1 MLGFLDRMDW
11 GGALSAEEKVRVSDV
26 ENPRTEALIRLG
38 CVGPGEIADDDDV
51 IIIIAP
57 QNGK

>member
-1 MLGFLDRMDW
+1 MDW

-26 ENPRTEALIRLG
+26 ENPRREALIRLG

-57 QNGK
+57 QNGEKLMDAY

>member
-1 MLGFLDRMDW
+1 MDW
-11 GGALSAEEKVRVSDV
+11 GGALSDEEKVRVSDV
-26 ENPRTEALIRLG
+26 EKPRKEALIRLG

-57 QNGK
+57 QNGEYWYYLI

>member
-1 MLGFLDRMDW
+1 MDW
-11 GGALSAEEKVRVSDV
+11 GGALSEEEKVRVSDV
-26 ENPRTEALIRLG
+26 ERPRKEALIRLG

-57 QNGK
+57 QNGEY